1 MKFNSFIA
9 CTMKRATGIA
19 ALVLLG
25 LSPSFG
31 ESAKQ
36 AVQPEISANSLV
48 KRAVQKE
55 LDDNGSG
62 VHMMYRLRK
71 QTPERT
77 ETREY
82 LETSAGTVGRV
93 IAINDQPLTP
103 DQQEKEAQRL
113 QHFVSDPGAWRDR
126 QKKQKEDADRVR
138 KMVGALPD
146 AFNYTYDGTEVGPN
160 GEQLARLT
168 FKPNPNFDPP
178 TRELRVYTGMEGR
191 MWIDTAAE
199 RLVRLDAHLVSDVD
213 FGWGILGKL
222 NRGGSFEIQ
231 QQRIAGDRWETTRTV
246 LNFDGKALMIK
257 SIHIKETETL
267 TDFRRIPDKLTLAE
281 GVDML
286 QKYNPAQD
294 TVAQELTNKQPRG
307 GSSQQR

>member
-1 MKFNSFIA
+1 MKFHKAIGCSVTRLAIVVA
-9 CTMKRATGIA
+9 VASAT
-19 ALVLLG
+19 V
-25 LSPSFG
+25 PSFADA
-31 ESAKQ
+31 AKQ
-36 AVQPEISANSLV
+36 AVQPEISANNLV

-55 LDDNGSG
+55 LDDSG
-62 VHMMYRLRK
+62 GGVRMMYRLRK

-82 LETSAGTVGRV
+82 LETSAGTVGRL

-103 DQQEKEAQRL
+103 DQQQKEAQRL
-113 QHFVSDPGAWRDR
+113 QHFVADPGAWRDR
-126 QKKQKEDADRVR
+126 QKKQKEDAERVR

-146 AFNYTYDGTEVGPN
+146 AFNYTYDGTEIGPN

-168 FKPNPNFDPP
+168 FKANPNFDAP
-178 TRELRVYTGMEGR
+178 TRELRVYEGMEGK

-199 RLVRLDAHLVSDVD
+199 RMVRLDAHLVSDVD
-213 FGWGILGKL
+213 FGWGILGRL

-231 QQRIAGDRWETTRTV
+231 QQRIAGERWETTRTV

-257 SIHIKETETL
+257 PIHIKETEAL

-294 TVAQELTNKQPRG
+294 TVAQDLTNKQPRG
-307 GSSQQR
+307 GSSPQR